1 MKLLSDLLYRTGIVE
16 LKGTTHLAVTDIFFD
31 SRRVTRSS
39 LFVATR
45 GTQVDGHLFI
55 HQAIEKGAEGVI
67 CEDFPDELNPKVT
80 YVKVKDSQ
88 EALGIVAANF
98 FDNPSEQLKLVGIT
112 GTNGKTTTVQLL
124 FRLFRSLGKKVG
136 MLSTVNNQI
145 NGEILPSTHTT
156 PDAIQI
162 NALMRQFVDAGCKY
176 AFMEVSSHA
185 IHQRRIAG
193 LDFDIAIFTNITHD
207 HLDYHKTFDEY
218 IKAKKLFFDG
228 LAPEAVALTNGDER
242 HGDTMVL
249 NTKAKVKTYGLK
261 SMADYKAR
269 ILENTING
277 LQLQIDDQEVYT
289 RLAGD
294 FNAYNLLATYAA
306 GIELGEDK
314 MNVLMSLS
322 VLGPVEGRVEHF
334 KSDTGIIGV
343 IDYAHTP
350 DALKKVLDTLNNV
363 KMADSKLYAVV
374 GCGGNRDKEKR
385 PVMAKIASALSN
397 QVVLTSDNPRDEE
410 PEAILNDMR
419 VGLDP
424 IHAKNTVSI
433 SDRREAIKV
442 ACSFANP
449 GDIVLVAGK
458 GHEKYQ
464 EIKGIKHP
472 FDDKETLEET
482 FKILGK

>member
-1 MKLLSDLLYRTGIVE
+1 MKLLSDLLYKAGIVE
-16 LKGTTHLAVTDIFFD
+16 IKGTTHLAVSDIYFD
-31 SRRVTRSS
+31 SRKVTHSS
-39 LFVATR
+39 LFIATR
-45 GTQVDGHLFI
+45 GTQVDGHHFI
-55 HQAIEKGAEGVI
+55 HMAIEKGADGIV
-67 CEDFPDELNPKVT
+67 CEDFPEELNPKVT

-88 EALGIVAANF
+88 AALGIIAANF
-98 FDNPSEQLKLVGIT
+98 YDNPSEKLKLVGVT
-112 GTNGKTTTVQLL
+112 GTNGKTTSVQLL
-124 FRLFRSLGKKVG
+124 FKLFRSLGKKAG

-145 NGEILPSTHTT
+145 NGEVLPSTHTT

-162 NALMRQFVDAGCKY
+162 NALFRQMVDAGCKY

-193 LDFDIAIFTNITHD
+193 LDFDVAVFTNITHD

-218 IKAKKLFFDG
+218 IQAKKLFFDG
-228 LAPEAVALTNGDER
+228 LGDDAIALTNQDER
-242 HGDTMVL
+242 HGGTMVL
-249 NTKAKVKTYGLK
+249 NTKAKVKTYSLK
-261 SMADYKAR
+261 SMSDFKAK
-269 ILENTING
+269 IIENTITG
-277 LQLQIDDQEVYT
+277 LQLNIDGQEVWT

-294 FNAYNLLATYAA
+294 FNAYNLLVTYAV
-306 GIELGEDK
+306 GVLLGEDK
-314 MNVLMSLS
+314 MNVLMSVS
-322 VLGPVEGRVEHF
+322 ALGPVEGRFEHF
-334 KSDTGIIGV
+334 KSDSGIIGV

-350 DALKKVLDTLNNV
+350 DALKKILDTLNNV
-363 KMADSKLYAVV
+363 KVAGKKLYTVV

-385 PVMAKIASALSN
+385 PVMAKIASTLSD
-397 QVVLTSDNPRDEE
+397 QAILTSDNPRNEE

-419 VGLDP
+419 IGLDP
-424 IHAKNTVSI
+424 THAKNTLSI
-433 SDRREAIKV
+433 TDRREAIKV

-472 FDDKETLEET
+472 FDDKETLKET